1 MLDFRVSHTAKR
13 LPINFSER
21 RKFLLIFMLFCML
34 VLVGR
39 AIDLQIISKKFLKHQ
54 GDMRQVDD
62 VSVSAYRGMIIDRNG
77 DTLAISTPVE
87 SIWINPRELRHAKED
102 QIRIVEKLLHLPVG
116 KVTELIKDDF
126 HQ

>member
-1 MLDFRVSHTAKR
+1 
-13 LPINFSER
+13 
-21 RKFLLIFMLFCML
+21 ML